1 MFIKDMIP
9 KGLNEAY
16 FGKSKELEL
25 IEKSFDKAIQ
35 SKDKIDT
42 SSLGVVA
49 KQLQK
54 KFGFDNVSIGID
66 KTPELNAY
74 TYIDIADIRKMR
86 IKTSE
91 GYKAMPGNTCNIL
104 IVYSPPMLSGVL
116 SGKELTAITLHEIG
130 HQFAAK
136 RIANSSSLRHMAS
149 YIKGLSELDKIIRI
163 ASQETNSIADMFM
176 MIRRVISKLTEDA
189 VFAIKYVINTLILL
203 KDILKTPTL
212 KDTYNLIGDSSKF
225 GRILNNL
232 KNFDMRKNPPVRVH
246 DLEEEMADSFA
257 TIYGYGPELAS
268 ALTKIEAAD
277 IDDNFDPYDNSF
289 YNLYI
294 YIPIYTLLSYI
305 CTTDSGIA
313 IQTSKRVYAQL
324 LTLRKEINDINTDAK
339 TKKRILADIDE
350 LEKVYGKYIDE
361 RIEAA
366 ERNKV
371 KSATDKYNEEF
382 WNRVL
387 TNKGDNELFSYNKLG
402 ELLK

>member
-1 MFIKDMIP
+1 MFIKDMTTAV
-9 KGLNEAY
+9 NETY

-35 SKDKIDT
+35 SKDKIDA

-66 KTPELNAY
+66 KSPGLNAY
-74 TYIDIADIRKMR
+74 TYIDIADIKKMK

-91 GYKAMPGNTCNIL
+91 GYKALPGNTCSIL
-104 IVYSPPMLSGVL
+104 VVFSPAMLSGVL

-130 HQFAAK
+130 HQFASK
-136 RIANSSSLRHMAS
+136 RILNSSSLRYMAS
-149 YIKGLSELDKIIRI
+149 YIRGLSELDKIIRI

-212 KDTYNLIGDSSKF
+212 KDTYNLIGDSTKSN
-225 GRILNNL
+225 RIMNYI
-232 KNFDMRKNPPVRVH
+232 KNFDKVKKPIKVH

-268 ALTKIEAAD
+268 ALTKIEASD
-277 IDDNFDPYDNSF
+277 IDEEFDPYDNSF

-305 CTTDSGIA
+305 CTSDSGIA
-313 IQTSKRVYAQL
+313 IQTSRRVYAQL
-324 LTLRKEINDINTDAK
+324 FTLRKEMNDINTDAK

-371 KSATDKYNEEF
+371 KSATDRYNEEF

-387 TNKGDNELFSYNKLG
+387 TNKRDNELFSYNKLG

>member
-1 MFIKDMIP
+1 MFIKDMTTNIV
-9 KGLNEAY
+9 NETY
-16 FGKSKELEL
+16 FGKSKELEI

-35 SKDKIDT
+35 SKDKIDA
-42 SSLGVVA
+42 SSLGAVA

-66 KTPELNAY
+66 KSPGLNAY

-91 GYKAMPGNTCNIL
+91 GYKAMPGNTCSVL
-104 IVYSPPMLSGVL
+104 IVYSPSMLSGVL

-136 RIANSSSLRHMAS
+136 RIANSSSLRQMAS

-212 KDTYNLIGDSSKF
+212 KDTYNLIGDSTKSN
-225 GRILNNL
+225 RIMNYI
-232 KNFDMRKNPPVRVH
+232 KNFDKVKKPIKVH

-268 ALTKIEAAD
+268 ALTKIEASD
-277 IDDNFDPYDNSF
+277 IDEEFDPYDNSF

-305 CTTDSGIA
+305 CTSDSGIA
-313 IQTSKRVYAQL
+313 IQTSRRVYAQL

-350 LEKVYGKYIDE
+350 LEKVYGTYIDE

-371 KSATDKYNEEF
+371 KSATDRYNEEF

-387 TNKGDNELFSYNKLG
+387 TNKRDNELFSYNKLG

>member
-1 MFIKDMIP
+1 MFIKDMTTAV
-9 KGLNEAY
+9 NETY
-16 FGKSKELEL
+16 FGKSKELEI

-35 SKDKIDT
+35 SKDKIDA
-42 SSLGVVA
+42 SSLGIVA

-66 KTPELNAY
+66 KTPGLNAY
-74 TYIDIADIRKMR
+74 TYIDIADIKKMK

-91 GYKAMPGNTCNIL
+91 GYKALPGNTCSIL
-104 IVYSPPMLSGVL
+104 VVFSPAMLSGVL

-130 HQFAAK
+130 HQFASK
-136 RIANSSSLRHMAS
+136 RILNSSSLRYMAS
-149 YIKGLSELDKIIRI
+149 YIRGLSELDKIIRI

-212 KDTYNLIGDSSKF
+212 KDTYNLIGDSTKF
-225 GRILNNL
+225 SRIMNYIN
-232 KNFDMRKNPPVRVH
+232 NFDKVKKPIRVH

-268 ALTKIEAAD
+268 ALTKIEASD
-277 IDDNFDPYDNSF
+277 IDDEFDPYDNSF

-305 CTTDSGIA
+305 CTSDSGIA
-313 IQTSKRVYAQL
+313 IQTSRRVYAQL
-324 LTLRKEINDINTDAK
+324 LTLRKEMNDINTDAK

-371 KSATDKYNEEF
+371 KSATDRYNEEF

-387 TNKGDNELFSYNKLG
+387 TNKRDNELFSYNKLG

>member
-1 MFIKDMIP
+1 MFIKDMTTSIV
-9 KGLNEAY
+9 NETY
-16 FGKSKELEL
+16 FGKSKELEI

-35 SKDKIDT
+35 SKDKIDAA
-42 SSLGVVA
+42 SLGTVA

-66 KTPELNAY
+66 KNPDLNAY
-74 TYIDIADIRKMR
+74 TYIDIADIKKMR

-104 IVYSPPMLSGVL
+104 IVYSPSMLSGIL

-149 YIKGLSELDKIIRI
+149 YIRGLSELDKIIKI

-203 KDILKTPTL
+203 KDIFKTPTL

-225 GRILNNL
+225 SRVMNYI
-232 KNFDMRKNPPVRVH
+232 KNYDMVKKPIRVH

-313 IQTSKRVYAQL
+313 IQTSKRVYSQL

-371 KSATDKYNEEF
+371 KSTTDRYNEEF

-387 TNKGDNELFSYNKLG
+387 TNKRDNELFSYNKLG

>member
-1 MFIKDMIP
+1 MFIKDMTTSIV
-9 KGLNEAY
+9 NETY
-16 FGKSKELEL
+16 FGKSKELEI

-42 SSLGVVA
+42 ASLGSVA

-66 KTPELNAY
+66 KSPGLNAY
-74 TYIDIADIRKMR
+74 TYIDIADIKKMK

-91 GYKAMPGNTCNIL
+91 GYKALPGNTCSIL
-104 IVYSPPMLSGVL
+104 VVFSPAMLSGVL

-130 HQFAAK
+130 HQFASK
-136 RIANSSSLRHMAS
+136 RILNSSSLRYMAS
-149 YIKGLSELDKIIRI
+149 YIRGLSELDKIIRI

-203 KDILKTPTL
+203 KDILKTQTL
-212 KDTYNLIGDSSKF
+212 KDTYNLIGDSTKSN
-225 GRILNNL
+225 RIMNYI
-232 KNFDMRKNPPVRVH
+232 KNFDKVKKPIRVH

-268 ALTKIEAAD
+268 ALTKIESSD
-277 IDDNFDPYDNSF
+277 IDDEFDPYDNSF

-305 CTTDSGIA
+305 CTSDSGIA
-313 IQTSKRVYAQL
+313 IQTSRRVYAQL
-324 LTLRKEINDINTDAK
+324 LTLRKEMNDINTDAK

-371 KSATDKYNEEF
+371 KSATDRYNEEF

-387 TNKGDNELFSYNKLG
+387 TNKRDNELFSYNKLG

>member
-1 MFIKDMIP
+1 MFIKYMTTAV
-9 KGLNEAY
+9 NETY
-16 FGKSKELEL
+16 FGKSKELEI

-35 SKDKIDT
+35 SKDKIDA
-42 SSLGVVA
+42 SSLGIVA

-66 KTPELNAY
+66 KTPGLNAY
-74 TYIDIADIRKMR
+74 TYIDIADIKKMK

-91 GYKAMPGNTCNIL
+91 GYKALPGNTCSIL
-104 IVYSPPMLSGVL
+104 VVFSPAMLSGVL

-130 HQFAAK
+130 HQFASK
-136 RIANSSSLRHMAS
+136 RILNSSSLRYMAS
-149 YIKGLSELDKIIRI
+149 YIRGLSELDKIIRI

-212 KDTYNLIGDSSKF
+212 KDTYNLIGDSTKSNK
-225 GRILNNL
+225 IMNYI
-232 KNFDMRKNPPVRVH
+232 KNFDKVKKPIKVH

-268 ALTKIEAAD
+268 ALTKIEASD
-277 IDDNFDPYDNSF
+277 IDDEFDPYDNSF

-305 CTTDSGIA
+305 CTSDSGIA
-313 IQTSKRVYAQL
+313 IQTSRRVYAQL
-324 LTLRKEINDINTDAK
+324 LTLRKEMNDINTDAK

-366 ERNKV
+366 EKNKV
-371 KSATDKYNEEF
+371 KSATDRYNEEF

-387 TNKGDNELFSYNKLG
+387 TNKRDNELFSYNKLG

>member
-1 MFIKDMIP
+1 MFIKDMTTAV
-9 KGLNEAY
+9 NETY
-16 FGKSKELEL
+16 FGKSKELEI

-35 SKDKIDT
+35 SKDKIDA
-42 SSLGVVA
+42 SSLGIVA

-66 KTPELNAY
+66 KTPGLNAY
-74 TYIDIADIRKMR
+74 TYIDIADIKKMK

-91 GYKAMPGNTCNIL
+91 GYKALPGNTCSIL
-104 IVYSPPMLSGVL
+104 VVFSPAMLSGVL

-130 HQFAAK
+130 HQFASK
-136 RIANSSSLRHMAS
+136 RILNSSSLRYMAS
-149 YIKGLSELDKIIRI
+149 YIRGLSELDKIIRI

-212 KDTYNLIGDSSKF
+212 KDTYNLIGDSTKSN
-225 GRILNNL
+225 RIMNYI
-232 KNFDMRKNPPVRVH
+232 KNFDKVKKPIKVH
-246 DLEEEMADSFA
+246 DLEEEMADSVA

-268 ALTKIEAAD
+268 ALTKIEASD
-277 IDDNFDPYDNSF
+277 IDEEFDPYDNSF

-305 CTTDSGIA
+305 CTSDSGIA
-313 IQTSKRVYAQL
+313 IQTSRRVYAQL
-324 LTLRKEINDINTDAK
+324 LTLRKEMNDINTDAK

-371 KSATDKYNEEF
+371 KSATDRYNEEF

-387 TNKGDNELFSYNKLG
+387 TNKRDNELFSYNKLG

>member
-1 MFIKDMIP
+1 MFIKDMTTSV
-9 KGLNEAY
+9 NETY
-16 FGKSKELEL
+16 FGKSKELEI

-35 SKDKIDT
+35 SKDKIDA

-66 KTPELNAY
+66 KTPGLNAY
-74 TYIDIADIRKMR
+74 TYIDIADIKKMK

-91 GYKAMPGNTCNIL
+91 GYKALPGNTCSIL
-104 IVYSPPMLSGVL
+104 VVFSPAMLSGVL

-130 HQFAAK
+130 HQFASK
-136 RIANSSSLRHMAS
+136 RILNSSSLRYMAS
-149 YIKGLSELDKIIRI
+149 YIRGLSELDKIIRI

-212 KDTYNLIGDSSKF
+212 KDTYNLIGDSTKF
-225 GRILNNL
+225 NRIMNYIN
-232 KNFDMRKNPPVRVH
+232 NFDKVNKPISVH
-246 DLEEEMADSFA
+246 DMEEEMADSFA

-268 ALTKIEAAD
+268 ALTKIEASD
-277 IDDNFDPYDNSF
+277 IDDEFDPYDNSF

-305 CTTDSGIA
+305 CTSDSGIA
-313 IQTSKRVYAQL
+313 IQTSRRVYAQL
-324 LTLRKEINDINTDAK
+324 LTLRKEMNDINTDAK
-339 TKKRILADIDE
+339 TKKRIIADIDE

-371 KSATDKYNEEF
+371 KSATDRYNEEF

-387 TNKGDNELFSYNKLG
+387 TNKRDNELFSYNKLG

>member
-1 MFIKDMIP
+1 MFIKDMTTSIV
-9 KGLNEAY
+9 NETY
-16 FGKSKELEL
+16 FGKSKELEI

-35 SKDKIDT
+35 SKDKIDA
-42 SSLGVVA
+42 SSLGIVA

-66 KTPELNAY
+66 KTPGLNAY
-74 TYIDIADIRKMR
+74 TYIDIADIKKMK

-91 GYKAMPGNTCNIL
+91 GYKALPGNTCSIL
-104 IVYSPPMLSGVL
+104 VVFSPAMLTGVL

-130 HQFAAK
+130 HQFASK
-136 RIANSSSLRHMAS
+136 RILNSSSLRYMAS
-149 YIKGLSELDKIIRI
+149 YIRGLSELDKIIRI

-212 KDTYNLIGDSSKF
+212 KDTYNLIGDSTKSN
-225 GRILNNL
+225 RIMNYI
-232 KNFDMRKNPPVRVH
+232 KNFDKVKKPIKVH

-268 ALTKIEAAD
+268 ALTKIEASD
-277 IDDNFDPYDNSF
+277 IDEEFDPYDNSF

-305 CTTDSGIA
+305 CTSDSGIA
-313 IQTSKRVYAQL
+313 IQTSRRVYAQL
-324 LTLRKEINDINTDAK
+324 LTLRKEMNDINTDAK

-371 KSATDKYNEEF
+371 KSATDRYNEEF

-387 TNKGDNELFSYNKLG
+387 TNKRDNELFSYNKLG

>member
-1 MFIKDMIP
+1 MFIKDMTTTV
-9 KGLNEAY
+9 NETY
-16 FGKSKELEL
+16 FGKSKELEI

-35 SKDKIDT
+35 SKDKIDAA
-42 SSLGVVA
+42 SLGVVA

-74 TYIDIADIRKMR
+74 TYIDIADIKKMR

-104 IVYSPPMLSGVL
+104 IVYSPSMLSGVL

-136 RIANSSSLRHMAS
+136 RISNSSSLRHMAS
-149 YIKGLSELDKIIRI
+149 YIRGLSELDKIIKI

-176 MIRRVISKLTEDA
+176 MIRKVISKLTEDA
-189 VFAIKYVINTLILL
+189 VFAIKYVINTLVLL
-203 KDILKTPTL
+203 KEMFNTPTL
-212 KDTYNLIGDSSKF
+212 KATYNLIGDSTKF
-225 GRILNNL
+225 SRIMNYI
-232 KNFDMRKNPPVRVH
+232 KNFDMVKKPVRVH

-371 KSATDKYNEEF
+371 KSTTDRYNEEF

-387 TNKGDNELFSYNKLG
+387 TNKRDNELFSYNKLG

>member
-1 MFIKDMIP
+1 MFIKDMTTAV
-9 KGLNEAY
+9 NETY
-16 FGKSKELEL
+16 FGKSKELEI

-35 SKDKIDT
+35 SKDKIDA
-42 SSLGVVA
+42 SSLGIVA

-66 KTPELNAY
+66 KSPGLNAY
-74 TYIDIADIRKMR
+74 TYIDIADIKKMK

-91 GYKAMPGNTCNIL
+91 GYKALPGNTCSIL
-104 IVYSPPMLSGVL
+104 VVFSPAMLSGVL

-130 HQFAAK
+130 HQFASK
-136 RIANSSSLRHMAS
+136 RILNSSSLRYMAS
-149 YIKGLSELDKIIRI
+149 YIRGLSELDKIIRI

-212 KDTYNLIGDSSKF
+212 KDTYNLIGDSTKF
-225 GRILNNL
+225 NRIMNYIN
-232 KNFDMRKNPPVRVH
+232 NFDKVKKPIKVH

-268 ALTKIEAAD
+268 ALTKIEASD
-277 IDDNFDPYDNSF
+277 IDEEFDPYDNSF

-305 CTTDSGIA
+305 CTSDSGVA
-313 IQTSKRVYAQL
+313 IQTSRRVYAQL
-324 LTLRKEINDINTDAK
+324 LTLRKEMNDINTDAK

-371 KSATDKYNEEF
+371 KSATDRYNEEF

-387 TNKGDNELFSYNKLG
+387 TNKRDNELFSYNKLG

>member
-1 MFIKDMIP
+1 MFIKDMTTAV
-9 KGLNEAY
+9 NETY

-35 SKDKIDT
+35 SKNKIDA
-42 SSLGVVA
+42 SSLGIVA

-54 KFGFDNVSIGID
+54 KFGFDDVSIGID
-66 KTPELNAY
+66 KSPGLNAY
-74 TYIDIADIRKMR
+74 TYIDIADIKKMK

-91 GYKAMPGNTCNIL
+91 GYKALPGNTCSIL
-104 IVYSPPMLSGVL
+104 VVFSPAMLTGVL

-130 HQFAAK
+130 HQFASK
-136 RIANSSSLRHMAS
+136 RILNSSSLRYMAS
-149 YIKGLSELDKIIRI
+149 YIRGLSELDKIIRI

-212 KDTYNLIGDSSKF
+212 KDTYNLIGDSTKF
-225 GRILNNL
+225 NRIMNYIN
-232 KNFDMRKNPPVRVH
+232 NFDKVKKPIKVH

-268 ALTKIEAAD
+268 ALTKIEASD
-277 IDDNFDPYDNSF
+277 IDEEFDPYDNSF

-305 CTTDSGIA
+305 CTSDSGIA
-313 IQTSKRVYAQL
+313 IQTSRRVYAQL
-324 LTLRKEINDINTDAK
+324 LTLRKEMNDINTDAK

-371 KSATDKYNEEF
+371 KSATDRYNEEF

-387 TNKGDNELFSYNKLG
+387 TNKRDNELFSYNKLG

>member
-1 MFIKDMIP
+1 MFIKDMTTTV
-9 KGLNEAY
+9 NETY
-16 FGKSKELEL
+16 FGKSKELEI

-35 SKDKIDT
+35 SKDKIDS
-42 SSLGVVA
+42 SSLGIVA

-74 TYIDIADIRKMR
+74 TYIDIADIKKMR

-91 GYKAMPGNTCNIL
+91 GYKALPGNTCSIL
-104 IVYSPPMLSGVL
+104 VVFSPAMLSGVL

-130 HQFAAK
+130 HQFASK
-136 RIANSSSLRHMAS
+136 RILNSSSLRYMAS
-149 YIKGLSELDKIIRI
+149 YIRGLSELDKIIRI

-212 KDTYNLIGDSSKF
+212 KDTYNLIGDSTKSN
-225 GRILNNL
+225 RIMNYI
-232 KNFDMRKNPPVRVH
+232 KNFDKVKKPIKVH

-268 ALTKIEAAD
+268 ALTKIEASD
-277 IDDNFDPYDNSF
+277 IDEEFDPYDNSF

-305 CTTDSGIA
+305 CTSDSGIA
-313 IQTSKRVYAQL
+313 IQTSRRVYAQL
-324 LTLRKEINDINTDAK
+324 LTLRKEMNDINTDAK

-371 KSATDKYNEEF
+371 KSATDRYNEEF

-387 TNKGDNELFSYNKLG
+387 TNKRDNELFSYNKLG

>member
-1 MFIKDMIP
+1 MFIKDMTTTTV
-9 KGLNEAY
+9 NETY
-16 FGKSKELEL
+16 FGKSKELEI

-35 SKDKIDT
+35 SKDKIDA
-42 SSLGVVA
+42 SSLGIVA

-66 KTPELNAY
+66 KTPGLNAY
-74 TYIDIADIRKMR
+74 TYIDIADIKKMK

-91 GYKAMPGNTCNIL
+91 GYKALPGNTCSIL
-104 IVYSPPMLSGVL
+104 VVFSPAMLSGVL

-130 HQFAAK
+130 HQFASK
-136 RIANSSSLRHMAS
+136 RILNSSSLRYMAS
-149 YIKGLSELDKIIRI
+149 YIRGLSELDKIIRI

-212 KDTYNLIGDSSKF
+212 KDTYNLIGDSTKSN
-225 GRILNNL
+225 RIMNYI
-232 KNFDMRKNPPVRVH
+232 KNFDKVKKPIKVH

-268 ALTKIEAAD
+268 ALTKIEASD
-277 IDDNFDPYDNSF
+277 IDEEFDPYDNSF

-305 CTTDSGIA
+305 CTSDSGIA
-313 IQTSKRVYAQL
+313 IQTSRRVYAQL
-324 LTLRKEINDINTDAK
+324 LTLRKEMNDINTDAK
-339 TKKRILADIDE
+339 TKRRILADIDE

-371 KSATDKYNEEF
+371 KSATDRYNEEF

-387 TNKGDNELFSYNKLG
+387 TNKRDNELFSYNKLG

>member
-1 MFIKDMIP
+1 MFIKDMTTAV
-9 KGLNEAY
+9 NETY
-16 FGKSKELEL
+16 FGKSKELEI

-35 SKDKIDT
+35 SKDKIDAT
-42 SSLGVVA
+42 SLGAVA

-66 KTPELNAY
+66 KSPGLNAY
-74 TYIDIADIRKMR
+74 TYIDIADLKKMK

-91 GYKAMPGNTCNIL
+91 GYKALPGNTCSIL
-104 IVYSPPMLSGVL
+104 VVFSPAMLTGVL

-130 HQFAAK
+130 HQFASK
-136 RIANSSSLRHMAS
+136 RILNSSSLRYMAS
-149 YIKGLSELDKIIRI
+149 YIRGLSELDKIIRI

-212 KDTYNLIGDSSKF
+212 KDTYNIIGDSTKF
-225 GRILNNL
+225 NRIMNYI
-232 KNFDMRKNPPVRVH
+232 KNFDKVKKPMRVH
-246 DLEEEMADSFA
+246 DMEEEMADSFA

-268 ALTKIEAAD
+268 ALTKIEASD
-277 IDDNFDPYDNSF
+277 IDDEFDPYDNSF

-305 CTTDSGIA
+305 CTSDDGIA
-313 IQTSKRVYAQL
+313 IQTSRRVYAQL
-324 LTLRKEINDINTDAK
+324 LTLRKEMNDINTDAK

-371 KSATDKYNEEF
+371 KSATDRYNEEF

-387 TNKGDNELFSYNKLG
+387 TNKRDNELFSYNKLG

>member
-1 MFIKDMIP
+1 MFIKDMTTAV
-9 KGLNEAY
+9 NETY
-16 FGKSKELEL
+16 FGKSKELEI

-35 SKDKIDT
+35 SKDKIDA
-42 SSLGVVA
+42 SSLGIVA

-66 KTPELNAY
+66 KTPGLNAY
-74 TYIDIADIRKMR
+74 TYIDIADIKKMK

-91 GYKAMPGNTCNIL
+91 GYKALPGNTCSIL
-104 IVYSPPMLSGVL
+104 VVFSPAMLSGVL

-130 HQFAAK
+130 HQFASK
-136 RIANSSSLRHMAS
+136 RILNSSSLRYMAS
-149 YIKGLSELDKIIRI
+149 YIRGLSELDKIIRI

-176 MIRRVISKLTEDA
+176 MIRRVVSKLTEDA

-212 KDTYNLIGDSSKF
+212 KDTYNLIGDSTKSN
-225 GRILNNL
+225 RIMNYI
-232 KNFDMRKNPPVRVH
+232 KNFDKVKKPIKVH

-268 ALTKIEAAD
+268 ALTKIEASD
-277 IDDNFDPYDNSF
+277 IDEEFDPYDNSF

-305 CTTDSGIA
+305 CTSDSGIA
-313 IQTSKRVYAQL
+313 IQTSRRVYAQL
-324 LTLRKEINDINTDAK
+324 LTLRKEMNNINTDAK

-371 KSATDKYNEEF
+371 KSATDRYNEEF

-387 TNKGDNELFSYNKLG
+387 TNKRDNELFSYNKLG

>member
-1 MFIKDMIP
+1 MFIKDMTTAV
-9 KGLNEAY
+9 NETY

-35 SKDKIDT
+35 SKNKIDA
-42 SSLGVVA
+42 SSLGIVA

-66 KTPELNAY
+66 KTPGLNAY
-74 TYIDIADIRKMR
+74 TYIDIADIKKMK

-91 GYKAMPGNTCNIL
+91 GYKALPGNTCSIL
-104 IVYSPPMLSGVL
+104 VVFSPAMLSGVL

-130 HQFAAK
+130 HQFASK
-136 RIANSSSLRHMAS
+136 RILNSSSLRYMAS
-149 YIKGLSELDKIIRI
+149 YIRGLSELDKIIRI

-212 KDTYNLIGDSSKF
+212 KDTYNLIGDSTKSN
-225 GRILNNL
+225 RIMNYI
-232 KNFDMRKNPPVRVH
+232 KNFDKVKKPIKVH

-268 ALTKIEAAD
+268 ALTKIEASD
-277 IDDNFDPYDNSF
+277 IDEEFDPYDNSF

-305 CTTDSGIA
+305 CTSDSGIA
-313 IQTSKRVYAQL
+313 IQTSRRVYAQL
-324 LTLRKEINDINTDAK
+324 LTLRKEMNDINTDAK

-371 KSATDKYNEEF
+371 KSATDRYNEEF

-387 TNKGDNELFSYNKLG
+387 ANKRDNELFSYNKLG

>member
-1 MFIKDMIP
+1 MFIKDMTTAV
-9 KGLNEAY
+9 NETY

-35 SKDKIDT
+35 SKNKIDA
-42 SSLGVVA
+42 SSLGIVA

-66 KTPELNAY
+66 KSPGLNAY
-74 TYIDIADIRKMR
+74 TYIDIADIKKMK

-91 GYKAMPGNTCNIL
+91 GYKALPGNTCSIL
-104 IVYSPPMLSGVL
+104 VVFSPAMLSGVL

-130 HQFAAK
+130 HQFASK
-136 RIANSSSLRHMAS
+136 RILNSSSLRYMAS
-149 YIKGLSELDKIIRI
+149 YIRGLSELDKIIRI

-212 KDTYNLIGDSSKF
+212 KDTYNLIGDSTKF
-225 GRILNNL
+225 NRILNYIN
-232 KNFDMRKNPPVRVH
+232 NFDKVKKPIKVH

-268 ALTKIEAAD
+268 ALTKIEASD
-277 IDDNFDPYDNSF
+277 IDDEFDPYDNSF

-305 CTTDSGIA
+305 CTSDSGIA
-313 IQTSKRVYAQL
+313 IQTSRRVYAQL
-324 LTLRKEINDINTDAK
+324 LTLRKEMNDINTDAK

-371 KSATDKYNEEF
+371 KSATDRYNEEF

-387 TNKGDNELFSYNKLG
+387 TNKRDNELFSYNKLG

>member
-1 MFIKDMIP
+1 MFIKDMTTAV
-9 KGLNEAY
+9 NETY
-16 FGKSKELEL
+16 FGKSKELEI

-35 SKDKIDT
+35 SKDKIDA
-42 SSLGVVA
+42 SSLGIVA

-66 KTPELNAY
+66 KTPGLNAY
-74 TYIDIADIRKMR
+74 TYIDIADIKKMK

-91 GYKAMPGNTCNIL
+91 GYKALPGNTCSIL
-104 IVYSPPMLSGVL
+104 VVFSPAMLSGVL

-130 HQFAAK
+130 HQFASK
-136 RIANSSSLRHMAS
+136 RILNSSSLRYMAS
-149 YIKGLSELDKIIRI
+149 YIRGLSELDKIIRI

-212 KDTYNLIGDSSKF
+212 KDTYNLIGDSTKF
-225 GRILNNL
+225 NRIMNYI
-232 KNFDMRKNPPVRVH
+232 KNFDKVNKPIRVH
-246 DLEEEMADSFA
+246 DMEEEMADSFA

-268 ALTKIEAAD
+268 ALTKIEASD
-277 IDDNFDPYDNSF
+277 IDDEFDPYDNSF

-305 CTTDSGIA
+305 CTSDSGIA
-313 IQTSKRVYAQL
+313 IQTSRRVYAQL
-324 LTLRKEINDINTDAK
+324 LTLRKEMNDIKTDAK

-371 KSATDKYNEEF
+371 KSATDRYNEEF

-387 TNKGDNELFSYNKLG
+387 TNKRDTELFSYNKLG

>member
-1 MFIKDMIP
+1 MFIKDMTP

-35 SKDKIDT
+35 SKDKVDEA
-42 SSLGVVA
+42 SLAVVA

-54 KFGFDNVSIGID
+54 KFGFDNVSLGID
-66 KTPELNAY
+66 RTPDLNAY
-74 TYIDIADIRKMR
+74 TYIDIADIKKMR

-91 GYKAMPGNTCNIL
+91 GYKAMPGNTCSIL
-104 IVYSPPMLSGVL
+104 IVYSPSMLSGVL

-130 HQFAAK
+130 HQFASK
-136 RIANSSSLRHMAS
+136 RILNSSSLRYMAS
-149 YIKGLSELDKIIRI
+149 YIRGLSELDKIIRI

-212 KDTYNLIGDSSKF
+212 KDTYNLIGDSTKSN
-225 GRILNNL
+225 RIMNYI
-232 KNFDMRKNPPVRVH
+232 KNFDKVKKPIKVH

-268 ALTKIEAAD
+268 ALTKIEASD
-277 IDDNFDPYDNSF
+277 IDEEFDPYDNSF

-305 CTTDSGIA
+305 CTSDSGIA
-313 IQTSKRVYAQL
+313 IQTSRRVYAQL
-324 LTLRKEINDINTDAK
+324 LTLRKEMNDINTDAK
-339 TKKRILADIDE
+339 TKKRILVDIDE

-371 KSATDKYNEEF
+371 KSATDRYNEEF

-387 TNKGDNELFSYNKLG
+387 TNKRDNELFSYNKLG

>member
-1 MFIKDMIP
+1 MFIKDMTTAV
-9 KGLNEAY
+9 NETY

-35 SKDKIDT
+35 SKDKIDA
-42 SSLGVVA
+42 SSLGIVA

-66 KTPELNAY
+66 KTPGLNAY
-74 TYIDIADIRKMR
+74 TYIDIADIKKMK

-91 GYKAMPGNTCNIL
+91 GYKALPGNTCSIL
-104 IVYSPPMLSGVL
+104 VVFSPAMLSGVL

-130 HQFAAK
+130 HQFASK
-136 RIANSSSLRHMAS
+136 RILNSSSLRYMAS
-149 YIKGLSELDKIIRI
+149 YIRGLSELDKIIRI

-212 KDTYNLIGDSSKF
+212 KDTYNLIGDSTKSN
-225 GRILNNL
+225 RIMNYI
-232 KNFDMRKNPPVRVH
+232 KNFDKFKKPIKVH

-268 ALTKIEAAD
+268 ALTKIEASD
-277 IDDNFDPYDNSF
+277 IDEEFDPYDNSF

-305 CTTDSGIA
+305 CTSDSGIA
-313 IQTSKRVYAQL
+313 IQTSRRVYAQL
-324 LTLRKEINDINTDAK
+324 LTLRKEMNDINTDAK

-371 KSATDKYNEEF
+371 KSATDRYNEEF

-387 TNKGDNELFSYNKLG
+387 TNKRDNELFSYNKLG

>member
-1 MFIKDMIP
+1 MFIKDMTTTV
-9 KGLNEAY
+9 NETY
-16 FGKSKELEL
+16 FGKSKELET

-35 SKDKIDT
+35 SKDKIDA
-42 SSLGVVA
+42 SSLGIVA

-66 KTPELNAY
+66 KTPGLNAY
-74 TYIDIADIRKMR
+74 TYIDIADIKKMK

-91 GYKAMPGNTCNIL
+91 GYKALPGNTCSIL
-104 IVYSPPMLSGVL
+104 VVFSPAMLSGVL

-130 HQFAAK
+130 HQFASK
-136 RIANSSSLRHMAS
+136 RILNSSSLRYMAS
-149 YIKGLSELDKIIRI
+149 YIRGLSELDKIIRI

-212 KDTYNLIGDSSKF
+212 KDTYNLIGDSTKF
-225 GRILNNL
+225 SRIMNYIN
-232 KNFDMRKNPPVRVH
+232 NFDKVKKPIKVH

-268 ALTKIEAAD
+268 ALTKIEASD
-277 IDDNFDPYDNSF
+277 IDDEFDPYDNSF

-305 CTTDSGIA
+305 CTSDSGIA
-313 IQTSKRVYAQL
+313 IQTSRRVYAQL
-324 LTLRKEINDINTDAK
+324 LTLRKEMNDINTDAK
-339 TKKRILADIDE
+339 TKKRIIADIDE

-371 KSATDKYNEEF
+371 KSVTDRYNEEF

-387 TNKGDNELFSYNKLG
+387 TNKRDTELFSYNKLG

>member
-1 MFIKDMIP
+1 MFIKDMTTAV
-9 KGLNEAY
+9 NETY

-35 SKDKIDT
+35 SKDKIDA
-42 SSLGVVA
+42 SSLGIVA

-66 KTPELNAY
+66 KTPGLNAY
-74 TYIDIADIRKMR
+74 TYIDIADIKKMK
-86 IKTSE
+86 IKTSG
-91 GYKAMPGNTCNIL
+91 GYKALPGNTCSIL
-104 IVYSPPMLSGVL
+104 VVFSPAMLSGVL

-130 HQFAAK
+130 HQFASK
-136 RIANSSSLRHMAS
+136 RILNSSSLRYMAS
-149 YIKGLSELDKIIRI
+149 YIRGLSELDKIIRI

-212 KDTYNLIGDSSKF
+212 KDTYNLIGDSTKSN
-225 GRILNNL
+225 RIMNYI
-232 KNFDMRKNPPVRVH
+232 KNFDKVKKPIKVH

-268 ALTKIEAAD
+268 ALTKIEASD
-277 IDDNFDPYDNSF
+277 IDEEFDPYDNSF

-305 CTTDSGIA
+305 CTSDSGIA
-313 IQTSKRVYAQL
+313 IQTSRRVYAQL
-324 LTLRKEINDINTDAK
+324 LTLRKEMNDINTDAK

-371 KSATDKYNEEF
+371 KSATDRYNEEF

-387 TNKGDNELFSYNKLG
+387 TNKRDNELFSYNKLG

>member
-1 MFIKDMIP
+1 MFIKDMTTAV
-9 KGLNEAY
+9 NETY
-16 FGKSKELEL
+16 FGKSKELEI

-35 SKDKIDT
+35 SKDKIDA
-42 SSLGVVA
+42 SSLGIVA

-66 KTPELNAY
+66 KSPGLNAY
-74 TYIDIADIRKMR
+74 TYIDIADIKKMK

-91 GYKAMPGNTCNIL
+91 GYKALPGNTCSIL
-104 IVYSPPMLSGVL
+104 VVFSPAMLSGVL

-130 HQFAAK
+130 HQFASK
-136 RIANSSSLRHMAS
+136 RILNSSSLRYMAS
-149 YIKGLSELDKIIRI
+149 YIRGLSELDKIIRI

-212 KDTYNLIGDSSKF
+212 KDTYNLIGDSTKSN
-225 GRILNNL
+225 RIMNYI
-232 KNFDMRKNPPVRVH
+232 KNFDKVKKPIKVH

-268 ALTKIEAAD
+268 ALTKIEASD
-277 IDDNFDPYDNSF
+277 IDEEFDPYDNSF

-305 CTTDSGIA
+305 CTSDSGIA
-313 IQTSKRVYAQL
+313 IQTSRRVYAQL
-324 LTLRKEINDINTDAK
+324 LTLRKEMNDINTDAK

-361 RIEAA
+361 RIEAV

-371 KSATDKYNEEF
+371 KSATDRYNEEF

-387 TNKGDNELFSYNKLG
+387 TNKRDNELFSYNKLG

>member
-1 MFIKDMIP
+1 MFIKDMTTAV
-9 KGLNEAY
+9 NETY
-16 FGKSKELEL
+16 FGKSKELEI

-35 SKDKIDT
+35 SKDKIDAA
-42 SSLGVVA
+42 SLGIVA

-66 KTPELNAY
+66 KTPGLNAY
-74 TYIDIADIRKMR
+74 TYIDIADIKKMK

-91 GYKAMPGNTCNIL
+91 GYKALPGNTCSIL
-104 IVYSPPMLSGVL
+104 VVFSPAMLSGVL

-130 HQFAAK
+130 HQFASK
-136 RIANSSSLRHMAS
+136 RILNSSSLRYMAS
-149 YIKGLSELDKIIRI
+149 YIRGLSELDKIIRI

-212 KDTYNLIGDSSKF
+212 KDTYNLIGDSTKSN
-225 GRILNNL
+225 RIMNYI
-232 KNFDMRKNPPVRVH
+232 KNFDKVKKPIKVH

-268 ALTKIEAAD
+268 ALTKIEASD
-277 IDDNFDPYDNSF
+277 IDDEFDPYDNSF

-305 CTTDSGIA
+305 CTSDSGIA
-313 IQTSKRVYAQL
+313 IQTSRRVYAQL
-324 LTLRKEINDINTDAK
+324 LTLRKEMNDINTDAK

-371 KSATDKYNEEF
+371 KSATDRYNEEF

-387 TNKGDNELFSYNKLG
+387 TNKRDNELFSYNKLD

>member
-1 MFIKDMIP
+1 MFIKDMTTAV
-9 KGLNEAY
+9 NETY
-16 FGKSKELEL
+16 FGKSKELEI

-35 SKDKIDT
+35 SKDKIDA
-42 SSLGVVA
+42 SSLGIVA

-66 KTPELNAY
+66 KSPGLNAY
-74 TYIDIADIRKMR
+74 TYIDIADIKKMK

-91 GYKAMPGNTCNIL
+91 GYKALPGNTCSIL
-104 IVYSPPMLSGVL
+104 VVFSPAMLSGVL

-130 HQFAAK
+130 HQFASK
-136 RIANSSSLRHMAS
+136 RILNSSSLRYMAS
-149 YIKGLSELDKIIRI
+149 YIRGLSELDKIIRI

-212 KDTYNLIGDSSKF
+212 KDTYNLIGDSTKF
-225 GRILNNL
+225 SRIMNYIN
-232 KNFDMRKNPPVRVH
+232 NFDKIKKPIKVH

-268 ALTKIEAAD
+268 ALTKIEASD
-277 IDDNFDPYDNSF
+277 IDEEFDPYDNSF

-305 CTTDSGIA
+305 CTSDSGIA
-313 IQTSKRVYAQL
+313 IQTSRRVYAQL
-324 LTLRKEINDINTDAK
+324 LTLRKEMNDINTDAK

-371 KSATDKYNEEF
+371 KSATDRYNEEF

-387 TNKGDNELFSYNKLG
+387 TNKRDNELFSYNKLG

>member
-1 MFIKDMIP
+1 MFIKDMTTAV
-9 KGLNEAY
+9 NETY
-16 FGKSKELEL
+16 FGKSKELEI

-35 SKDKIDT
+35 SKDKIDA
-42 SSLGVVA
+42 SSLGIVA

-66 KTPELNAY
+66 KTPGLNAY
-74 TYIDIADIRKMR
+74 TYIDIADIKKMK

-91 GYKAMPGNTCNIL
+91 GYKALPGNTCSIL
-104 IVYSPPMLSGVL
+104 VVFSPAMLSGVL

-130 HQFAAK
+130 HQFASK
-136 RIANSSSLRHMAS
+136 RILNSSSLRYMAS
-149 YIKGLSELDKIIRI
+149 YIRGLSELDKIIRI

-212 KDTYNLIGDSSKF
+212 KDTYNLIGDSTKF
-225 GRILNNL
+225 SRIMNYI
-232 KNFDMRKNPPVRVH
+232 KNFDKVKKPIKVH

-268 ALTKIEAAD
+268 ALTKIEASD
-277 IDDNFDPYDNSF
+277 IDEEFDPYDNSF

-305 CTTDSGIA
+305 CTSDSGIA
-313 IQTSKRVYAQL
+313 IQTSRRVYAQL
-324 LTLRKEINDINTDAK
+324 LTLRKEMNDINTDAK

-371 KSATDKYNEEF
+371 KSATDRYNEEF

-387 TNKGDNELFSYNKLG
+387 TNKRDNELFSYNKLG

>member
-1 MFIKDMIP
+1 MFIKDMTTNVV
-9 KGLNEAY
+9 NETY
-16 FGKSKELEL
+16 FGKSKELEI

-35 SKDKIDT
+35 SKDKIDNV
-42 SSLGVVA
+42 SLGTVA

-66 KTPELNAY
+66 KNPDLNAY
-74 TYIDIADIRKMR
+74 TYIDIADIKKMR

-104 IVYSPPMLSGVL
+104 IVYSPSMLSGIL

-136 RIANSSSLRHMAS
+136 RISNSSSLRHMAS
-149 YIKGLSELDKIIRI
+149 YIRGLSELDKIIRI

-212 KDTYNLIGDSSKF
+212 KDTYNLIGDTSKF
-225 GRILNNL
+225 SRVMNYI
-232 KNFDMRKNPPVRVH
+232 KNYDMVKKPIRVH

-305 CTTDSGIA
+305 CTSDSGVA
-313 IQTSKRVYAQL
+313 IQTSKRVYAQI
-324 LTLRKEINDINTDAK
+324 LTLRKEINDIRTDAK

-371 KSATDKYNEEF
+371 KSTTDRYNEEF

-387 TNKGDNELFSYNKLG
+387 TNKRDNELFSYNKLG

>member
-1 MFIKDMIP
+1 MFIKDMTTAV
-9 KGLNEAY
+9 NETY
-16 FGKSKELEL
+16 FGKSKELET

-35 SKDKIDT
+35 SKDKIDA
-42 SSLGVVA
+42 SSLGIVA

-66 KTPELNAY
+66 KTPGLNAY
-74 TYIDIADIRKMR
+74 TYIDIADIKKMK

-91 GYKAMPGNTCNIL
+91 GYKALPGNTCSIL
-104 IVYSPPMLSGVL
+104 VVFSPAMLSGVL

-130 HQFAAK
+130 HQFASK
-136 RIANSSSLRHMAS
+136 RILNSSSLRYMAS
-149 YIKGLSELDKIIRI
+149 YIRGLSELDKIIRI

-212 KDTYNLIGDSSKF
+212 KDTYNLIGDSSKSN
-225 GRILNNL
+225 RIMNYI
-232 KNFDMRKNPPVRVH
+232 KNFDKVKKPIKVH

-268 ALTKIEAAD
+268 ALTKIEASD
-277 IDDNFDPYDNSF
+277 IDEEFDPYDNSF

-305 CTTDSGIA
+305 CTSDSGIA
-313 IQTSKRVYAQL
+313 IQTSRRVYAQL
-324 LTLRKEINDINTDAK
+324 LTLRKEMNDINTDAK

-371 KSATDKYNEEF
+371 KSATDRYNEEF

-387 TNKGDNELFSYNKLG
+387 TNKIDNELFSYNKLG

>member
-1 MFIKDMIP
+1 MFIKDMTTAV
-9 KGLNEAY
+9 NETY
-16 FGKSKELEL
+16 FGKSKELEI

-35 SKDKIDT
+35 SKDKIDA
-42 SSLGVVA
+42 SSLGIVA

-66 KTPELNAY
+66 KTPGLNAY
-74 TYIDIADIRKMR
+74 TYIDIADIKKMK

-91 GYKAMPGNTCNIL
+91 GYKALPGNTCSIL
-104 IVYSPPMLSGVL
+104 VVFSPAMLSGVL

-130 HQFAAK
+130 HQFASK
-136 RIANSSSLRHMAS
+136 RILNSSSLRYMAS
-149 YIKGLSELDKIIRI
+149 YIRGLSELDKIIRI

-212 KDTYNLIGDSSKF
+212 KDTYNLIGDSTKF
-225 GRILNNL
+225 SRIMNYIN
-232 KNFDMRKNPPVRVH
+232 NFDKVKKPIKVH

-268 ALTKIEAAD
+268 ALTKIEASD
-277 IDDNFDPYDNSF
+277 IDEEFDPYDNSF

-305 CTTDSGIA
+305 CTSDSGIA
-313 IQTSKRVYAQL
+313 IQTSRRVYAQL
-324 LTLRKEINDINTDAK
+324 LTLRKEMNDIKTNAK

-371 KSATDKYNEEF
+371 KSATDRYNEEF

-387 TNKGDNELFSYNKLG
+387 TNKRDNELFSYNKLG

>member
-1 MFIKDMIP
+1 MFIKDMTTAV
-9 KGLNEAY
+9 NETY
-16 FGKSKELEL
+16 FGKSKELET

-35 SKDKIDT
+35 SKDKIDA
-42 SSLGVVA
+42 SSLGIVA

-66 KTPELNAY
+66 KTPGLNAY
-74 TYIDIADIRKMR
+74 TYIDIADIKKMK

-91 GYKAMPGNTCNIL
+91 GYKALPGNTCSIL
-104 IVYSPPMLSGVL
+104 VVFSPAMLSGVL

-130 HQFAAK
+130 HQFASK
-136 RIANSSSLRHMAS
+136 RILNSSSLRYMAS
-149 YIKGLSELDKIIRI
+149 YIRGLSELDKIIRI

-212 KDTYNLIGDSSKF
+212 KDTYNLIGDSTKSN
-225 GRILNNL
+225 RIMNYIN
-232 KNFDMRKNPPVRVH
+232 NFDKVKKPIRVH

-268 ALTKIEAAD
+268 ALTKIEASD
-277 IDDNFDPYDNSF
+277 IDEEFDPYDNSF

-305 CTTDSGIA
+305 CTSDSGIA
-313 IQTSKRVYAQL
+313 IQTSRRVYAQL
-324 LTLRKEINDINTDAK
+324 LTLRKEMNDINTDTK

-371 KSATDKYNEEF
+371 KSATDRYNEEF

-387 TNKGDNELFSYNKLG
+387 TNKRDNELFSYNKLG

>member
-1 MFIKDMIP
+1 MFIKDMTTTV
-9 KGLNEAY
+9 NETY
-16 FGKSKELEL
+16 FGKSKELET

-35 SKDKIDT
+35 SKDKIDA
-42 SSLGVVA
+42 SSLGIVA

-66 KTPELNAY
+66 KSPGLNAY
-74 TYIDIADIRKMR
+74 TYIDIADIKKMK

-91 GYKAMPGNTCNIL
+91 GYKALPGNTCSIL
-104 IVYSPPMLSGVL
+104 VVFSPAMLSGVL
-116 SGKELTAITLHEIG
+116 SSKELTAITLHEIG
-130 HQFAAK
+130 HQFASK
-136 RIANSSSLRHMAS
+136 RILNSSSLRYMAS
-149 YIKGLSELDKIIRI
+149 YIRGLSELDKIIRI

-212 KDTYNLIGDSSKF
+212 KDTYNLIGDSTKF
-225 GRILNNL
+225 NRIMNYI
-232 KNFDMRKNPPVRVH
+232 KNFDKVKKPIKVH

-268 ALTKIEAAD
+268 ALTKIEASD
-277 IDDNFDPYDNSF
+277 IDEEFDPYDNSF

-305 CTTDSGIA
+305 CASDSGIA
-313 IQTSKRVYAQL
+313 IQTSRRVYAQL
-324 LTLRKEINDINTDAK
+324 LTLRKEMNDINTDAK

-371 KSATDKYNEEF
+371 KSATDRYNEEF

-387 TNKGDNELFSYNKLG
+387 TNKRDNELFSYNKLG

>member
-1 MFIKDMIP
+1 MFIKDMTTAV
-9 KGLNEAY
+9 NETY
-16 FGKSKELEL
+16 FGKSKELEI

-35 SKDKIDT
+35 SKDKIDA
-42 SSLGVVA
+42 SSLGIVA

-66 KTPELNAY
+66 KTPGLNAY
-74 TYIDIADIRKMR
+74 TYIDIADIKKMK

-91 GYKAMPGNTCNIL
+91 GYKALPGNTCSIL
-104 IVYSPPMLSGVL
+104 VVFSPAMLTGVL

-130 HQFAAK
+130 HQFASK
-136 RIANSSSLRHMAS
+136 RILNSSSLRYMAS
-149 YIKGLSELDKIIRI
+149 YIRGLSELDKIIRI

-212 KDTYNLIGDSSKF
+212 KDTYNLIGDSTKF
-225 GRILNNL
+225 NRILNYIN
-232 KNFDMRKNPPVRVH
+232 NFDKVKKPIKVH

-268 ALTKIEAAD
+268 ALTKIEASD
-277 IDDNFDPYDNSF
+277 IDEEFDPYDNSF

-305 CTTDSGIA
+305 CTSDSGIA
-313 IQTSKRVYAQL
+313 IQTSRRVYAQL
-324 LTLRKEINDINTDAK
+324 LTLRKEMNDIKTDAK

-371 KSATDKYNEEF
+371 KSATDRYNEEF

-387 TNKGDNELFSYNKLG
+387 TNKRDNELFSYNKLG

>member
-1 MFIKDMIP
+1 MFIKDMTTAI
-9 KGLNEAY
+9 NETY

-35 SKDKIDT
+35 SKNKIDA
-42 SSLGVVA
+42 SSLGIVA

-66 KTPELNAY
+66 KSPGLNAY
-74 TYIDIADIRKMR
+74 TYIDIADIKKMK

-91 GYKAMPGNTCNIL
+91 GYKALPGNTCSIL
-104 IVYSPPMLSGVL
+104 VVFSPAMLSGVL

-130 HQFAAK
+130 HQFASK
-136 RIANSSSLRHMAS
+136 RILNSSSLRYMAS
-149 YIKGLSELDKIIRI
+149 YIRGLSELDKIIRI

-212 KDTYNLIGDSSKF
+212 KDTYNLIGDSTKSN
-225 GRILNNL
+225 RIMNYI
-232 KNFDMRKNPPVRVH
+232 KNFDKVKKPIRVH

-268 ALTKIEAAD
+268 ALTKIEASD
-277 IDDNFDPYDNSF
+277 IDEEFDPYDNSF

-305 CTTDSGIA
+305 CTSDSGVA
-313 IQTSKRVYAQL
+313 IQTSRRVYAQL
-324 LTLRKEINDINTDAK
+324 LTLRKEMNDIKTDAK

-371 KSATDKYNEEF
+371 KSTTDRYNEEF

-387 TNKGDNELFSYNKLG
+387 TNKRDNELFSYNKLG

>member
-1 MFIKDMIP
+1 MFIKDMTTTV
-9 KGLNEAY
+9 NETY
-16 FGKSKELEL
+16 FGKSKELEI

-35 SKDKIDT
+35 SKDKIDA

-66 KTPELNAY
+66 KSPGLNAY
-74 TYIDIADIRKMR
+74 TYIDIADIKKMK

-91 GYKAMPGNTCNIL
+91 GYKALPGNTCSIL
-104 IVYSPPMLSGVL
+104 VVFSPAMLSGVL

-130 HQFAAK
+130 HQFASK
-136 RIANSSSLRHMAS
+136 RILNSSSLRYMAS
-149 YIKGLSELDKIIRI
+149 YIRGLSELDKIIRI

-212 KDTYNLIGDSSKF
+212 KDTYNLIGDSTKF
-225 GRILNNL
+225 NRIMNYI
-232 KNFDMRKNPPVRVH
+232 KNFDKINKPIRVH
-246 DLEEEMADSFA
+246 DMEEEMADSFA

-268 ALTKIEAAD
+268 ALTKIEASD
-277 IDDNFDPYDNSF
+277 IDDEFDPYDNSF

-305 CTTDSGIA
+305 CTSDSGIA
-313 IQTSKRVYAQL
+313 IQTSRRVYAQL
-324 LTLRKEINDINTDAK
+324 LTLRKEMNDINTDAK

-371 KSATDKYNEEF
+371 KSATDRYNEEF

-387 TNKGDNELFSYNKLG
+387 TNKRDNELFSYNKLG

>member
-1 MFIKDMIP
+1 MFIKDMTTAV
-9 KGLNEAY
+9 NETY
-16 FGKSKELEL
+16 FGKSKELEI

-35 SKDKIDT
+35 SKGKLDT
-42 SSLGVVA
+42 ASLGMVA

-66 KTPELNAY
+66 KSPELNAY
-74 TYIDIADIRKMR
+74 TYIDIADIKKMK

-91 GYKAMPGNTCNIL
+91 GYKALPGNTCSIL
-104 IVYSPPMLSGVL
+104 VVFSPAMLSGVL

-130 HQFAAK
+130 HQFASK
-136 RIANSSSLRHMAS
+136 RILNSSSLRYMAS
-149 YIKGLSELDKIIRI
+149 YIRGLSELDKIIKI

-212 KDTYNLIGDSSKF
+212 KDTYNLIGDSTKF
-225 GRILNNL
+225 SRIMNYIN
-232 KNFDMRKNPPVRVH
+232 NFDKVKKPIRVH

-268 ALTKIEAAD
+268 ALTKIEASD
-277 IDDNFDPYDNSF
+277 IDEEFDPYDNSF

-305 CTTDSGIA
+305 CTSDSGVA
-313 IQTSKRVYAQL
+313 IQTSRRVYAQL
-324 LTLRKEINDINTDAK
+324 LTLRKEMNDIKTDAK
-339 TKKRILADIDE
+339 TRKRILADIDD

-371 KSATDKYNEEF
+371 KSATDRYNEEF

-387 TNKGDNELFSYNKLG
+387 TNKRDTELFSYNKLG

>member
-1 MFIKDMIP
+1 MFIKDMTTAV
-9 KGLNEAY
+9 NETY
-16 FGKSKELEL
+16 FGKSKELEI

-35 SKDKIDT
+35 SKDKIDA
-42 SSLGVVA
+42 SSLGIVA

-66 KTPELNAY
+66 KTPGLNAY
-74 TYIDIADIRKMR
+74 TYIDIADIKKMK

-91 GYKAMPGNTCNIL
+91 GYKALPGNTCSIL
-104 IVYSPPMLSGVL
+104 VVFSPAMLSGVL

-130 HQFAAK
+130 HQFASK
-136 RIANSSSLRHMAS
+136 RILNSSSLRYMAS
-149 YIKGLSELDKIIRI
+149 YIRGLSELDKIIRI

-212 KDTYNLIGDSSKF
+212 KDTYNLIGDSTKSN
-225 GRILNNL
+225 RILNYI
-232 KNFDMRKNPPVRVH
+232 KNFDKVKKPIKVH

-268 ALTKIEAAD
+268 ALTKIEASD
-277 IDDNFDPYDNSF
+277 IDDEFDPYDNSF

-305 CTTDSGIA
+305 CTSDSGIA
-313 IQTSKRVYAQL
+313 IQTSRRVYAQL
-324 LTLRKEINDINTDAK
+324 LTLRKEMNDINTDAK

-371 KSATDKYNEEF
+371 KSATDRYNEEF

-387 TNKGDNELFSYNKLG
+387 TNKRDNELFSYNKLG

>member
-1 MFIKDMIP
+1 MFIKDMTTSIV
-9 KGLNEAY
+9 NETY
-16 FGKSKELEL
+16 FGKSKELEI

-163 ASQETNSIADMFM
+163 ASQETNSIADMFT

-212 KDTYNLIGDSSKF
+212 KDTYNIIGDSTKF
-225 GRILNNL
+225 SRIMNYIN
-232 KNFDMRKNPPVRVH
+232 NFDKVKKPIRVH

-277 IDDNFDPYDNSF
+277 IDDEFDPYDNSF

-305 CTTDSGIA
+305 CTSDSGIA
-313 IQTSKRVYAQL
+313 IQTSRRVYAQL
-324 LTLRKEINDINTDAK
+324 LTLRKEMNDINTDAK

-371 KSATDKYNEEF
+371 KSATDRYNEEF

-387 TNKGDNELFSYNKLG
+387 TNKRDNELFSYNKLG

>member
-1 MFIKDMIP
+1 MFIKDMTP

-35 SKDKIDT
+35 SKDKVDAA
-42 SSLGVVA
+42 SLGVVA

-66 KTPELNAY
+66 KTPGLNAY
-74 TYIDIADIRKMR
+74 TYIDIADIKKMK

-91 GYKAMPGNTCNIL
+91 GYKALPGNTCSIL
-104 IVYSPPMLSGVL
+104 VVFSPAMLSGVL

-130 HQFAAK
+130 HQFASK
-136 RIANSSSLRHMAS
+136 RILNSSSLRYMAS
-149 YIKGLSELDKIIRI
+149 YIRGLSELDKIIRI

-212 KDTYNLIGDSSKF
+212 KDTYNLIGDSTKF
-225 GRILNNL
+225 NRIMNYIN
-232 KNFDMRKNPPVRVH
+232 NFDKVKKPVRVH

-268 ALTKIEAAD
+268 ALTKIEASD
-277 IDDNFDPYDNSF
+277 IDEEFDPYDNSF

-305 CTTDSGIA
+305 CTSDSGIA
-313 IQTSKRVYAQL
+313 IQTSRRVYAQL
-324 LTLRKEINDINTDAK
+324 LTLRKEMNDINTDAK

-371 KSATDKYNEEF
+371 KSATDRYNEEF

-387 TNKGDNELFSYNKLG
+387 TNKRDNELFSYNKLG

>member
-1 MFIKDMIP
+1 MFIKDMTTAV
-9 KGLNEAY
+9 NETY
-16 FGKSKELEL
+16 FGKSKELEI

-35 SKDKIDT
+35 SKDKIDA
-42 SSLGVVA
+42 SSLGIVA

-66 KTPELNAY
+66 KTPGLNAY
-74 TYIDIADIRKMR
+74 TYIDIADINKMK

-91 GYKAMPGNTCNIL
+91 GYKALPGNTCSIL
-104 IVYSPPMLSGVL
+104 VVFSPAMLSGVL

-130 HQFAAK
+130 HQFASK
-136 RIANSSSLRHMAS
+136 RILNSSSLRYMAS
-149 YIKGLSELDKIIRI
+149 YIRGLSELDKIIRI

-212 KDTYNLIGDSSKF
+212 KDTYNLIGDSTKSN
-225 GRILNNL
+225 RIMNYI
-232 KNFDMRKNPPVRVH
+232 KNFDKVKKPIKVH

-268 ALTKIEAAD
+268 ALTKIEASD
-277 IDDNFDPYDNSF
+277 IDEEFDPYDNSF

-305 CTTDSGIA
+305 CTSDSGIA
-313 IQTSKRVYAQL
+313 IQTSRRVYAQL
-324 LTLRKEINDINTDAK
+324 LTLRKEMNDINTDAK

-371 KSATDKYNEEF
+371 KSATDRYNEEF

-387 TNKGDNELFSYNKLG
+387 TNKRDNELFSYNKLG